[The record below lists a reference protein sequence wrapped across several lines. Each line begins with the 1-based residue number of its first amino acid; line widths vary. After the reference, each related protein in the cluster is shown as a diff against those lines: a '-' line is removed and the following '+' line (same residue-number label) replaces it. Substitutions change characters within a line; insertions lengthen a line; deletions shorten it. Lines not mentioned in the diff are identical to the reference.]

1 MTQSQKMNSTG
12 QAIFEAHVAFELEQ
26 WRGQG
31 AIQRLQD
38 EVDAVW
44 KWAEQTPLES
54 LVSVDTVRG
63 AAERLA
69 LDMSLPDDLAG
80 VIGGIANDLICHDV
94 NKNTR
99 VQDVIDEAT
108 IILPIAG
115 VIDLESEKVRLER
128 EIARQDNEIDR
139 FEKRL
144 GNEKFIANAPDEVVI
159 AEREKLDEARQT
171 RTKLG
176 EARER
181 FLAAS

>member
-1 MTQSQKMNSTG
+1 M
-12 QAIFEAHVAFELEQ
+12 
-26 WRGQG
+26 
-31 AIQRLQD
+31 
-38 EVDAVW
+38 
-44 KWAEQTPLES
+44 
-54 LVSVDTVRG
+54 
-63 AAERLA
+63 
-69 LDMSLPDDLAG
+69 
-80 VIGGIANDLICHDV
+80 
-94 NKNTR
+94 
-99 VQDVIDEAT
+99 
-108 IILPIAG
+108 PIAG

>member
-1 MTQSQKMNSTG
+1 MIVGLARLSSLDLLDG
-12 QAIFEAHVAFELEQ
+12 EVPS
-26 WRGQG
+26 G
-31 AIQRLQD
+31 A
-38 EVDAVW
+38 
-44 KWAEQTPLES
+44 
-54 LVSVDTVRG
+54 
-63 AAERLA
+63 
-69 LDMSLPDDLAG
+69 
-80 VIGGIANDLICHDV
+80 
-94 NKNTR
+94 

-171 RTKLG
+171 RIKLG

-181 FLAAS
+181 VLAAS